1 MVLTTYGSAL
11 IPMGLKLDDRR
22 GILLDGALADLADV
36 HEVSEVLVVIEG
48 IADDKVVRHLEAHVV
63 GAEAIAQRGLLA
75 YQGRDLE
82 KN

>member
-1 MVLTTYGSAL
+1 MVSTHDSAL
-11 IPMGLKLDDRR
+11 TPLGIMLDDRC
-22 GILLDGALADLADV
+22 GVLLDGALADLADV

-82 KN
+82 NN